1 MMLPGPIGNKAER
14 YALPARVGQGD
25 VDELVVWLVR
35 TGGGLQLTLDFTD
48 TAHIDFRAVRLLV
61 DRVREV
67 HMSLPPIRIVGL
79 DPYCEQILRFALA
92 GTEWDLS
99 DAGMD
104 EGMVGTSGG
113 DVRSS
118 AVPASSDEMGGTSW
132 GSLLGSWTPCPN

>member
-1 MMLPGPIGNKAER
+1 MLPGPIGNKAER
-14 YALPARVGQGD
+14 YALPARVGQGE

-35 TGGGLQLTLDFTD
+35 TAGGLQLTLDFTD

-79 DPYCEQILRFALA
+79 DPYCEQILRFSLA

-99 DAGMD
+99 ETGMD
-104 EGMVGTSGG
+104 DGIVGASDC
-113 DVRSS
+113 DVRESAAPVSS
-118 AVPASSDEMGGTSW
+118 EAMGGSSW